1 MGLGRANPISPAG
14 PGKGEACLRQGEV
27 GVCSAIW
34 KREGRLIFLSPAFLP
49 PPSLS
54 LPFGSLKATVS
65 GVCLLHYPSV
75 IARGDSYPLCLAS
88 PNPQLELSWI
98 RTNLRQQPTWHW
110 NSLSG
115 IETNRNLLDYYLTFV
130 GGPRVSWGKHA
141 SVPWPSGPTV
151 PPACPLQP
159 MDTSLPAAS
168 SQWRESLQ

>member
-1 MGLGRANPISPAG
+1 MGLQLTLFHQQALVKER
-14 PGKGEACLRQGEV
+14 CVCQRQGEV

-34 KREGRLIFLSPAFLP
+34 KWEGRLIFLSPSSFPLPLP
-49 PPSLS
+49 P
-54 LPFGSLKATVS
+54 PFGSLKAAVR
-65 GVCLLHYPSV
+65 GVCLLHYRSV
-75 IARGDSYPLCLAS
+75 VAGGDSYPLCLAS
-88 PNPQLELSWI
+88 PNQQLELSWI

-141 SVPWPSGPTV
+141 SVPWPSGPAL

-159 MDTSLPAAS
+159 VDASLPAS
-168 SQWRESLQ
+168 PSQRKESLQ